1 MIKQITTFCIGLAIL
16 AGFSQAQDASTPAPV
31 AGKKALI
38 AYFSATG
45 TTAAAA
51 KELAEATGGALH
63 AITPAQPYSEAD
75 LNWRDKNSRCYVEM
89 HDPAARPALKAETLN
104 LAEYDTVYIG
114 FPIWWDTYPSII
126 ATFIESH
133 DLKGKTLIPFA
144 TSGGSSI
151 SNSGEMLKKA
161 YPTLQWKPGMLLNG
175 MSSSEIRAGLK

>member
-1 MIKQITTFCIGLAIL
+1 MIKRIITFCIGLIIL
-16 AGFSQAQDASTPAPV
+16 GGAAQAQDAPSPSPS
-31 AGKKALI
+31 GKKVLV

-51 KELAEATGGALH
+51 KELAAATGGTLH

-144 TSGGSSI
+144 TSGGSGI

-175 MSSSEIRAGLK
+175 MSASEIRAGLR

>member
-1 MIKQITTFCIGLAIL
+1 MIKQIVTFCIGLAVL
-16 AGFSQAQDASTPAPV
+16 AGFSQAQDASSPAPV
-31 AGKKALI
+31 GKKTLVAC
-38 AYFSATG
+38 FSATG

-51 KELAEATGGALH
+51 KELAAATGGTLH

-75 LNWRDKNSRCYVEM
+75 LNWRDRNSRCYVEM
-89 HDPAARPALKAETLN
+89 HDPAARPALKGETLN